1 MRSQMDDGMEFSE
14 VETWS
19 IRMDLIVEQIN
30 VDRFHVEIFVE
41 LCKLC
46 VIYSS
51 FYVFYRMNEIFRMF
65 FLLDL
70 FFSSVSFLLYDSA

>member
-1 MRSQMDDGMEFSE
+1 MRSQIDDGMEFSG
-14 VETWS
+14 VETRS
-19 IRMDLIVEQIN
+19 IQMDLIVEQIN

-41 LCKLC
+41 LCKLY

-51 FYVFYRMNEIFRMF
+51 FYVSYHMNEIFRMF

-70 FFSSVSFLLYDSA
+70 FFSPVSFLLYDSA